1 MQKRNFTKFN
11 NYKYPLQ
18 TLHEPGRVK
27 SDKISVRLFSKNYK
41 TMWMEAKDLKKYPIL
56 RSEDTMLLRFYF
68 SLT

>member
-18 TLHEPGRVK
+18 TLHEQYRVK
-27 SDKISVRLFSKNYK
+27 SDKIFVRVFSKNYE

-56 RSEDTMLLRFYF
+56 KSEDTILLQF
-68 SLT
+68 

>member
-18 TLHEPGRVK
+18 TLHEQYRVK
-27 SDKISVRLFSKNYK
+27 SDKIFVRVFSKNYK

-56 RSEDTMLLRFYF
+56 KSEDTILLQF
-68 SLT
+68 